1 MVGGSG
7 LRTIPAD
14 RDRRSH
20 LPFLRVL
27 TFAAAV
33 STAAGCVYFNALYNA
48 NRLYDQGVDEIEA
61 GRVGSGRSALGT
73 SIEKAERIV
82 EKNPDSRWAD
92 DALRL
97 IVRARILREEWPE
110 AREAAQKLVGYST
123 TYEDSVEVAGYL
135 GAAELNLGNTHLA
148 DSLLSFA
155 LSAEQGADTRAELL
169 WYRAQARA
177 DLGMSQAADDD
188 FRQVTL
194 ARPTWVPPR
203 IGRIRLL
210 IDSERF
216 EEAARELSML
226 LSLAFVDREEQDV
239 VGVIDY
245 VAEKSPPTAV
255 TALAGIDSS
264 AFQPN
269 NKASLIKLRGD
280 LQVVLGN
287 ESRGRTDY
295 WLAVAVSPTSR
306 SAAEAQLALVEMEL
320 QNIST
325 TAEFDSLSAVL
336 AQVAE
341 EAGGRRSFAVRDL
354 NELFIKVDFWLTARG
369 LGYLLAAE
377 TARDEFDAPRLARSL
392 FLEYADS
399 TPTALWAPKAILA
412 ALDLTAVDSS
422 LATRGGPTEQELRR
436 RLEEDYG
443 DSPYVQAF
451 YGNVS
456 GRFSYED
463 LEQGLQRQLERL
475 ERLADQEVR
484 NRRSA
489 GRGSTP

>member
-14 RDRRSH
+14 RVRRSH
-20 LPFLRVL
+20 LPFRRFV

-33 STAAGCVYFNALYNA
+33 LATVGCVYFNALYNA
-48 NRLYDQGVDEIEA
+48 NRLYDQGVDEIEE
-61 GRVGSGRSALGT
+61 GRVGSGRAALGT

-82 EKNPDSRWAD
+82 EKNPGSRWAD

-97 IVRARILREEWPE
+97 IVRARILREEW
-110 AREAAQKLVGYST
+110 AEAAEAARKLFGYAAT
-123 TYEDSVEVAGYL
+123 REDSVELAGYL
-135 GAAELNLGNTHLA
+135 GAAESNLGNTQLA
-148 DSLLSFA
+148 DSLLSYA
-155 LSAEQGADTRAELL
+155 LSGEPDGDTRAELL

-177 DLGMSQAADDD
+177 ALGMAQAADED

-194 ARPTWVPPR
+194 ARPAWVPPR
-203 IGRIRLL
+203 IDRIRLL
-210 IDSERF
+210 ADSERF

-226 LSLAFVDREEQDV
+226 LTLPFVEREEQEV
-239 VGVIDY
+239 VAVIDH
-245 VAEKSPPTAV
+245 VAEKSPATAV

-280 LQVVLGN
+280 LNVALGN
-287 ESRGRTDY
+287 EPQGRTDY
-295 WLAVAVSPTSR
+295 WLAVSVSPASR
-306 SAAEAQLALVEMEL
+306 SAAEAQLALVEL
-320 QNIST
+320 GLRSIST
-325 TAEFDSLSAVL
+325 TAQFDSLSAVL
-336 AQVAE
+336 AEVAE

-354 NELFIKVDFWLTARG
+354 NELFIKMDFWLSAGG

-412 ALDLTAVDSS
+412 ALDLTALDSG
-422 LATRGGPTEQELRR
+422 LAAVGGPTEQELRR
-436 RLEEDYG
+436 RLAEDYG

-451 YGNVS
+451 FGTES
-456 GRFSYED
+456 GRFSFED
-463 LEQGLQRQLERL
+463 LEQGLRRQLERL

-489 GRGSTP
+489 SRGSTQ

>member
-1 MVGGSG
+1 M
-7 LRTIPAD
+7 A
-14 RDRRSH
+14 
-20 LPFLRVL
+20 
-27 TFAAAV
+27 
-33 STAAGCVYFNALYNA
+33 
-48 NRLYDQGVDEIEA
+48 
-61 GRVGSGRSALGT
+61 
-73 SIEKAERIV
+73 
-82 EKNPDSRWAD
+82 
-92 DALRL
+92 
-97 IVRARILREEWPE
+97 
-110 AREAAQKLVGYST
+110 
-123 TYEDSVEVAGYL
+123 
-135 GAAELNLGNTHLA
+135 
-148 DSLLSFA
+148 
-155 LSAEQGADTRAELL
+155 
-169 WYRAQARA
+169 
-177 DLGMSQAADDD
+177 QAADDD

-194 ARPTWVPPR
+194 SRPSWVPPR
-203 IGRIRLL
+203 IGRTRLL

-226 LSLAFVDREEQDV
+226 LTLALVDREEQDV

-245 VAEKSPPTAV
+245 VAEKSPTTAV

-264 AFQPN
+264 AFEPN
-269 NKASLIKLRGD
+269 NKAGLIKLRGD
-280 LQVVLGN
+280 LHLALGK
-287 ESRGRTDY
+287 EPQARTDY

-306 SAAEAQLALVEMEL
+306 SAAEAQLALVQMEL
-320 QNIST
+320 RSLST
-325 TAEFDSLSAVL
+325 TTEFDSLRAVL

-377 TARDEFDAPRLARSL
+377 TARDEFDAPRFARSL

-412 ALDLTAVDSS
+412 ALDLTTVDSS
-422 LATRGGPTEQELRR
+422 LATGGGPTEQELRR
-436 RLEEDYG
+436 RLEEEYG